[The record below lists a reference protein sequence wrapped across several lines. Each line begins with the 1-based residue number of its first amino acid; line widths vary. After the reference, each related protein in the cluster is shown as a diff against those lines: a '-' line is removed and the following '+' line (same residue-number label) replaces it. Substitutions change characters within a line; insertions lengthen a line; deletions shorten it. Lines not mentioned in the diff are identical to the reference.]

1 MRIETLKIKN
11 FKVFRDVEIKN
22 IPNFLNAIDLSE
34 LYCLVKEDGY
44 TKIYRAIDSPLV
56 ASLYRAG
63 DLLGYLWNQELLLEE
78 VAKQ

>member
-56 ASLYRAG
+56 SSLYSAG